1 VLLQFKEVFAPAET
15 LLKNVEVLLRGKGGG
30 EPYKVQLAVLAR
42 AGCDCDC
49 DCDVATRANQLS
61 RCRRRSAHVLWH
73 VAIVVSELHAHAHA
87 RAER

>member
-61 RCRRRSAHVLWH
+61 RCLPAICTRALARSYSG
-73 VAIVVSELHAHAHA
+73 IGTA
-87 RAER
+87 RTRTRTC